1 MNTEEFKSVA
11 KTKEKKSPT
20 LKNCVFAFIIGG
32 TICVL
37 GQALYDMYTGVLN
50 LEADIAQVFS
60 SISLIFLSALFTG
73 IGLYDKIAK
82 IAGAGTLVPIT
93 GFANAMSSAAMEF
106 KSEGIIFGT
115 SVKMFSIV
123 GPVVVNGIVWSTV
136 AGLLHLIIF
145 GRFGA

>member
-93 GFANAMSSAAMEF
+93 GFSNAIVSSAIEF
-106 KSEGIIFGT
+106 KKEGIILGVG
-115 SVKMFSIV
+115 VKIFSIA
-123 GPVVVNGIVWSTV
+123 GPVIVYGTFASFIYGLIYYITKLVV
-136 AGLLHLIIF
+136 
-145 GRFGA
+145 

>member
-11 KTKEKKSPT
+11 KTKGKKSPT

-93 GFANAMSSAAMEF
+93 GFSNAIVSSAIEF
-106 KSEGIIFGT
+106 KKEGLILGIG
-115 SVKMFSIV
+115 VKIFSIA
-123 GPVVVNGIVWSTV
+123 GPVIVYGTFASFIYGLIYYITKLVV
-136 AGLLHLIIF
+136 
-145 GRFGA
+145 

>member
-93 GFANAMSSAAMEF
+93 GFSNAIVSSAIEF
-106 KSEGIIFGT
+106 KKEGLILGIG
-115 SVKMFSIV
+115 VKIFSIA
-123 GPVVVNGIVWSTV
+123 GPVIVYGTFASFIYGLIYYITKLVV
-136 AGLLHLIIF
+136 
-145 GRFGA
+145 

>member
-1 MNTEEFKSVA
+1 MNTEEFISVA

-93 GFANAMSSAAMEF
+93 GFANAIVSSAIEF
-106 KSEGIIFGT
+106 KKEGIILGVG
-115 SVKMFSIV
+115 VKIFSIA
-123 GPVVVNGIVWSTV
+123 GPVIVYGTFASFIYGLNYYITKLVV
-136 AGLLHLIIF
+136 
-145 GRFGA
+145 

>member
-93 GFANAMSSAAMEF
+93 GFSNAIVSSAIEF
-106 KSEGIIFGT
+106 KKEGLILGIG
-115 SVKMFSIV
+115 VKIFSIA
-123 GPVVVNGIVWSTV
+123 GPVIVYGTLASFIYGLIYYITKLVV
-136 AGLLHLIIF
+136 
-145 GRFGA
+145 

>member
-50 LEADIAQVFS
+50 LEADIAQAFS

-93 GFANAMSSAAMEF
+93 GFANAIVSSAIEF
-106 KSEGIIFGT
+106 KKEGIILGIG
-115 SVKMFSIV
+115 VKIFSIA
-123 GPVVVNGIVWSTV
+123 GPVIVYGTFASFIYGLIYYITKLVV
-136 AGLLHLIIF
+136 
-145 GRFGA
+145 